1 MIIPL
6 PLFPEWAQPIV
17 QALPFAGLVDL
28 PFRVYTGHIPA
39 AAALSVLRHQV
50 LWTIALVLLGRWLF
64 RTRFVE
70 WSCREAE
77 MNAIRLYARYIS
89 VSLRGQ
95 MEYPASFLMQ
105 VTGQLLLTGIEF
117 LGIWALFTR
126 FGQIRGWTLGEVA
139 LFYGL
144 ISITWSIA
152 DALSRGFDVFGATVK
167 NGDFDRI
174 LLRPRS
180 TILQLFGH
188 ELTLRRIGRFAL
200 GLAVLI
206 FASQTLDLVWSGP
219 RIALLV
225 LALSGGVCVFI
236 GLMILEATS
245 AFWTTESL
253 EVWNAFTYG
262 GVTMSHYPLD
272 IYRPW
277 FRRFFLFVI
286 PLGCVSYL
294 PGVAI
299 LGRPD
304 PLGTASALQWMA
316 PLVGP
321 IFLLACVR
329 AWRFGV
335 KHYQST
341 GS

>member
-1 MIIPL
+1 M
-6 PLFPEWAQPIV
+6 
-17 QALPFAGLVDL
+17 D
-28 PFRVYTGHIPA
+28 
-39 AAALSVLRHQV
+39 
-50 LWTIALVLLGRWLF
+50 
-64 RTRFVE
+64 
-70 WSCREAE
+70 
-77 MNAIRLYARYIS
+77 AIRLYARYASI
-89 VSLRGQ
+89 SLRGQ
-95 MEYPASFLMQ
+95 MEYRASFLMQ
-105 VTGQLLLTGIEF
+105 SAGQFLVTGIEF

-126 FGQIRGWTLGEVA
+126 FGHIRGWTLGEVA
-139 LFYGL
+139 FFYGL

-152 DALSRGFDVFGATVK
+152 DAVSRGFDVFGTTVK
-167 NGDFDRI
+167 NGDFDRM

-188 ELTLRRIGRFAL
+188 ELTLRRVGRFAQ
-200 GLAVLI
+200 GLAVLV
-206 FASQTLDLVWSGP
+206 FADQTLDIAWSGQ
-219 RIALLV
+219 RIALLA
-225 LALSGGVCVFI
+225 LAVTGGVCLFI

-262 GVTMSHYPLD
+262 GVTMSQYPLD

-277 FRRFFLFVI
+277 FRRFFLVVI
-286 PLGCVSYL
+286 PLGCVGYL

-304 PLGTASALQWMA
+304 PLGTPLLLQWMA

-321 IFLLACVR
+321 IFLLICLQ
-329 AWRFGV
+329 AWGFGV
-335 KHYQST
+335 RRYQST

>member
-1 MIIPL
+1 M
-6 PLFPEWAQPIV
+6 
-17 QALPFAGLVDL
+17 
-28 PFRVYTGHIPA
+28 H
-39 AAALSVLRHQV
+39 
-50 LWTIALVLLGRWLF
+50 
-64 RTRFVE
+64 
-70 WSCREAE
+70 
-77 MNAIRLYARYIS
+77 AIRLYARYASI
-89 VSLRGQ
+89 SLRSQ
-95 MEYPASFLMQ
+95 MEYRASFLMQ
-105 VTGQLLLTGIEF
+105 AAGQFLVTGIEF
-117 LGIWALFTR
+117 LGIWALFSR
-126 FGQIRGWTLGEVA
+126 FGQIRGWTLGETA
-139 LFYGL
+139 FFYGL

-152 DALSRGFDVFGATVK
+152 DAISRGFDVFGVTVK
-167 NGDFDRI
+167 NGDFDRV

-180 TILQLFGH
+180 SILQLFGH
-188 ELTLRRIGRFAL
+188 ELTLRRMGRFAQ

-206 FASQTLDLVWSGP
+206 FAIETLDVSWSGP
-219 RIALLV
+219 KIGL
-225 LALSGGVCVFI
+225 LALAVIGGVCLFV

-245 AFWTTESL
+245 AFWTTETL

-262 GVTMSHYPLD
+262 GVTMSQYPLE

-304 PLGTASALQWMA
+304 PLGTPVALQWVA

-321 IFLLACVR
+321 VFLAMCLQV
-329 AWRFGV
+329 WRFGV
-335 KHYQST
+335 RHYQST